1 LARYPVAWHA
11 LIDALRHDP
20 AGIDPSQWADLQA
33 RVQQVVERDGGTRNL
48 PSDARET
55 IVRRAMP
62 MLVSDSPG
70 RPKQR
75 GTDDEAYVRYV
86 RRLTRNLAKDLFRQN
101 PQILRALIDKPL
113 VDKPLMFPETV
124 SDLPLDEKRLGRFK
138 RRFKRLSYRD
148 RFLLRLVVIEEQ
160 TIGQIADQ
168 LRVSFADATTRLF
181 RLFASLGL

>member
-20 AGIDPSQWADLQA
+20 AGIDPKWADLQA
-33 RVQQVVERDGGTRNL
+33 RVQQVVESDGGTRNL

-62 MLVSDSPG
+62 MLVSGSPA
-70 RPKQR
+70 PKQR
-75 GTDDEAYVRYV
+75 GTDDGAYVRYV

-101 PQILRALIDKPL
+101 PQLLRALIDKPL

-124 SDLPLDEKRLGRFK
+124 SDSPLDEKRLGRFK